1 MQLSNSEKRSSH
13 TFFMYQFVHSL
24 ILSKYLTKEAAQT
37 RFDGNSSH
45 FFFTFNWKI
54 PWQSY
59 WGFQVEKIII
69 NHSNLG
75 NMNLRKMGLKSVNVA
90 SNFLWIFVVVNE
102 VNVI

>member
-45 FFFTFNWKI
+45 FFLHLT
-54 PWQSY
+54 
-59 WGFQVEKIII
+59 EKY
-69 NHSNLG
+69 LD
-75 NMNLRKMGLKSVNVA
+75 KVT
-90 SNFLWIFVVVNE
+90 E
-102 VNVI
+102 VFR